1 MSYAMFYLSIKSKSV
16 WPAILLH
23 SMLNFVIQLLLDQ
36 SIGGEMRPYL
46 VGETG
51 IITIALI
58 VAIAI
63 ICAWKYRRTG
73 GENVVEVSDARGL

>member
-1 MSYAMFYLSIKSKSV
+1 
-16 WPAILLH
+16 
-23 SMLNFVIQLLLDQ
+23 
-36 SIGGEMRPYL
+36 MRPYL